1 MRHPGRG
8 LVGGKAAGGRG
19 GQEASRVRA
28 CVKFTPSSSPS
39 SHTQALRAAG
49 PQGSSR
55 DRTGSGEVAGG
66 RREARKET
74 PAPPATRR
82 EAQQQNPAPA
92 REKPRARPSPSLS
105 RLIAFV
111 FRPEETRDA
120 HTLTFLHS
128 LLPAHSQRRPS
139 VLPPPAAEPAAAAAA
154 AASSASTA
162 TAPPS
167 APPSFDFGA
176 YMGSR
181 AAAVN
186 AALDAAVPAAHPVA
200 VTEAMRYS
208 LLAGGK
214 RVRPVLCLAAAE
226 LVGGSAEAA
235 MPTACALEM
244 LHTMR

>member
-1 MRHPGRG
+1 M
-8 LVGGKAAGGRG
+8 AGGRESRG
-19 GQEASRVRA
+19 RNASAPLPDARA
-28 CVKFTPSSSPS
+28 QQRKTSAGREKTALPTLTLALSLFYHPGCNDNASLHSSSSIPFS
-39 SHTQALRAAG
+39 Y
-49 PQGSSR
+49 
-55 DRTGSGEVAGG
+55 
-66 RREARKET
+66 
-74 PAPPATRR
+74 PP
-82 EAQQQNPAPA
+82 
-92 REKPRARPSPSLS
+92 
-105 RLIAFV
+105 
-111 FRPEETRDA
+111 
-120 HTLTFLHS
+120 
-128 LLPAHSQRRPS
+128 QRRPF

-154 AASSASTA
+154 AAASASTA

-167 APPSFDFGA
+167 APAFFDFGA